1 LTEKGADGR
10 AVATASHTL
19 VARLYRGHVRRHLG
33 KLIVAAL
40 CMAAVA
46 GATAANAW
54 LMQPVLDDVFLKR
67 NETMLVLVPAAVL
80 VVALIKGIAG
90 YFQGY
95 LMAAVGQRIISD
107 VQVDL
112 YGHLMRA
119 DLSYFRDLA
128 SGRLVSNFLNDA
140 NLLRDAVSKALTGM
154 AKDLLMVLFLVGLM
168 FYQDWR
174 LATVTFFV
182 FPLAILP
189 MRKLGKRMRKASTAS
204 QDLTGAFSALLTET
218 LQGIR
223 HIKAYG
229 MEAHET
235 SRASD
240 AIERRLQAIYKVVKT
255 RAAASPVMETLGGIA
270 IATVIYYGG
279 SRVIEGATTPG
290 TFFSFVTA
298 LVMAYQPM
306 KSLANLNT
314 TLQEGL
320 AAAQRIFAM
329 VDVEPDIVDS
339 VDATPLAVRGEIRF
353 DRVTFDYPDGKRAL
367 DGIEI
372 SVPAGSKVALVGPSG
387 AGKSTVLNLIPRFYD
402 ATAGAVVIDGHDVR
416 SVTLA
421 SLRAGI
427 GLVTQET
434 TLFDNSVRAN
444 IAYGRPGASD
454 DEIVAAAHA
463 AAADAFIRALPQG
476 YDTVVGEAGLRLS
489 GGQRQRIAI
498 ARAMLKDAPILLLDE
513 ATSALDTESERK
525 VQAALSELMRGRT
538 TLIVAHRLS
547 TVIDADVIHV
557 IESGRIVESGTHA
570 ELLARGG
577 TYARLYRDQ
586 TGDESRVARRAQA

>member
-174 LATVTFFV
+174 LATVQSCQCASSGSACARPRPPART
-182 FPLAILP
+182 LP
-189 MRKLGKRMRKASTAS
+189 AR
-204 QDLTGAFSALLTET
+204 
-218 LQGIR
+218 
-223 HIKAYG
+223 
-229 MEAHET
+229 
-235 SRASD
+235 
-240 AIERRLQAIYKVVKT
+240 
-255 RAAASPVMETLGGIA
+255 SP
-270 IATVIYYGG
+270 
-279 SRVIEGATTPG
+279 RC
-290 TFFSFVTA
+290 
-298 LVMAYQPM
+298 
-306 KSLANLNT
+306 
-314 TLQEGL
+314 
-320 AAAQRIFAM
+320 
-329 VDVEPDIVDS
+329 
-339 VDATPLAVRGEIRF
+339 
-353 DRVTFDYPDGKRAL
+353 
-367 DGIEI
+367 
-372 SVPAGSKVALVGPSG
+372 
-387 AGKSTVLNLIPRFYD
+387 
-402 ATAGAVVIDGHDVR
+402 
-416 SVTLA
+416 
-421 SLRAGI
+421 
-427 GLVTQET
+427 
-434 TLFDNSVRAN
+434 
-444 IAYGRPGASD
+444 
-454 DEIVAAAHA
+454 
-463 AAADAFIRALPQG
+463 
-476 YDTVVGEAGLRLS
+476 
-489 GGQRQRIAI
+489 
-498 ARAMLKDAPILLLDE
+498 
-513 ATSALDTESERK
+513 
-525 VQAALSELMRGRT
+525 
-538 TLIVAHRLS
+538 
-547 TVIDADVIHV
+547 
-557 IESGRIVESGTHA
+557 
-570 ELLARGG
+570 
-577 TYARLYRDQ
+577 
-586 TGDESRVARRAQA
+586 